1 MDLNV
6 LKKQEM
12 ERKNGSKDKLE
23 ELEQEIRL
31 VSS

>member
-1 MDLNV
+1 MDLDV